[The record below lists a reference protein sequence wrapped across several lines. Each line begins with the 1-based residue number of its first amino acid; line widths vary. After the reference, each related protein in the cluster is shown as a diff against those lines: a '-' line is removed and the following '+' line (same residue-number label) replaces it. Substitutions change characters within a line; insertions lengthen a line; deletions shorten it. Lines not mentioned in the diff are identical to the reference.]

1 MQRNIYICVSRSVK
15 VKFYMKEVWYVSNGD
30 LETYKRMHMAM
41 AFVVA
46 RVLSSTLWKFDILV
60 MRILKP
66 IKGCGK
72 LIATNWHVERNP
84 WDSLVDE
91 IIDGPGIMRV
101 CRRPM
106 VIDHTLTT
114 LKLGDV
120 LLTLSSSLISFHRI
134 HPYLILVTPCN
145 GVENFKLYLYLTMS
159 FLKWLCTIV
168 RFH

>member
-15 VKFYMKEVWYVSNGD
+15 VKFYMKEVWYVGNGD

-41 AFVVA
+41 AFVVV
-46 RVLSSTLWKFDILV
+46 RVLRLSSTLWKFDILV

-101 CRRPM
+101 CRRPTM
-106 VIDHTLTT
+106 TKGDKTT
-114 LKLGDV
+114 SRRLAIWN
-120 LLTLSSSLISFHRI
+120 SRISFWHSFDI
-134 HPYLILVTPCN
+134 LIFHHVI
-145 GVENFKLYLYLTMS
+145 FS
-159 FLKWLCTIV
+159 IFLFFVIQN
-168 RFH
+168 